1 MKQNEKNGKNQ
12 PAEKKQIKNANT
24 SEKSSFKE
32 KLSAFVS
39 KNKPAV
45 IGVSTTIVAIILI
58 VSLILGLTTC
68 GKSRALK
75 KYEEDKS
82 TEAKGLYYVAMDVKG
97 FGVVILELD
106 AEAAPI
112 TVANF
117 IKLVREDFYDG
128 LTFHRVIENFM
139 IQGGD
144 PDGNGTGGSDEKIFG
159 EFSANGYNNPIK
171 HERGVISMARSTA
184 YNSASSQFFIC
195 NANSASVY
203 NLDGSYAAFGHVIE
217 GMDVIDAITE
227 YAVPYTINGVIV
239 SKKNHPVITEMKVIV
254 YEE

>member
-1 MKQNEKNGKNQ
+1 MNFTN
-12 PAEKKQIKNANT
+12 AIKKITALMLIIAT
-24 SEKSSFKE
+24 LT
-32 KLSAFVS
+32 LSLAS
-39 KNKPAV
+39 
-45 IGVSTTIVAIILI
+45 
-58 VSLILGLTTC
+58 C
-68 GKSRALK
+68 GKSQALR
-75 KYEEDKS
+75 KYKEDTS
-82 TEAKGLYYVAMDVKG
+82 TEEKGLYYVAMDVKG

-106 AEAAPI
+106 AEAAPV

-171 HERGVISMARSTA
+171 HERGVISMARSSA

-195 NANSASVY
+195 NANSANVY

-217 GMDVIDAITE
+217 GMEIIDAITE
-227 YAVPYTINGVIV
+227 YSVPYTINGVIV
-239 SKKNHPVITEMKVIV
+239 SSKNQPKITEMKVIV
-254 YEE
+254 YEQ

>member
-1 MKQNEKNGKNQ
+1 MKFTHVI
-12 PAEKKQIKNANT
+12 KKIAALMLIIAT
-24 SEKSSFKE
+24 LTLALASCGVSKSSALRKYKE
-32 KLSAFVS
+32 D
-39 KNKPAV
+39 
-45 IGVSTTIVAIILI
+45 T
-58 VSLILGLTTC
+58 
-68 GKSRALK
+68 
-75 KYEEDKS
+75 S

-106 AEAAPI
+106 VEAAPI